1 MAERQ
6 TVAQVQQI
14 GREVTPGT
22 PVPATKRLGSMSLAP
37 GVSTE
42 VGMFRPSGL
51 KFATVQA
58 LNQEWVEGDAEGQP
72 TYDEVLVPLSGAI
85 GQPVTS
91 QVMDGATPTD
101 AYQHVF
107 TPSSSAADNPFTF
120 TLEQGQEGV
129 QAEQISHVL
138 FTAFSLELSRAEVT
152 LGGSFIGKKAVTG
165 FNPTDGLAIPADLKP
180 ILPGH
185 FSVYVADAGAD
196 LGTTQTKLLRVISAN
211 PQIGD
216 RYNPAWFVNAA
227 EESFT
232 TWTENAEGP
241 TAESGMTLE
250 ADAVGMSYL
259 DKLRSGETIFLRLEA
274 LGAETTPGVPESA
287 YRFTWDMAVKAREVD
302 TWSDEDGIWAIP
314 FTFQMV
320 HDSAWGKATQVTVV
334 NKSATVV

>member
-14 GREVTPGT
+14 GREATPGLA
-22 PVPATKRLGSMSLAP
+22 VAATKRLGSLSLSP
-37 GVSTE
+37 GISTE
-42 VGMFRPSGL
+42 TGMFRPSGL

-72 TYDEVLVPLSGAI
+72 TYDEVVYPLAGAL

-91 QVMDGATPTD
+91 QIMDAAVPTG

-107 TPSSSAADNPFTF
+107 TPDSSAADNPFTF

-129 QAEQISHVL
+129 QGEQFSHIL
-138 FTAFSLELSRAEVT
+138 FTGFSLDISRSEVSLS
-152 LGGSFIGKKAVTG
+152 GSFIGKKAVRNFDLT
-165 FNPTDGLAIPADLKP
+165 NGLTVPADLKP

-185 FSVYVADAGAD
+185 FSAYVADTAAELDTG
-196 LGTTQTKLLRVISAN
+196 TKLLRLISAS
-211 PQIGD
+211 PEVTD
-216 RYNPAWFVNAA
+216 RYNPAWFVNAE

-232 TWTENAEGP
+232 TWTENADGP

-259 DKLRSGETIFLRLEA
+259 DRLRSGETFFLRLEA
-274 LGAETTPGVPESA
+274 LGAEIMEGVPESR

-320 HDSAWGKATQVTVV
+320 HDGTWGKATQVTVV
-334 NKSATVV
+334 NELQTL

>member
-6 TVAQVQQI
+6 SVAQVQQI
-14 GREVTPGT
+14 GREAVPGT
-22 PVPATKRLGSMSLAP
+22 AVPATKRLGSLSLSP
-37 GVSTE
+37 GISTE
-42 VGMFRPSGL
+42 TGMFRPSGL

-58 LNQEWVEGDAEGQP
+58 LNQEWVEGDLEGQP
-72 TYDEVLVPLSGAI
+72 TYDEVVYPLSGAL

-91 QVMDGATPTD
+91 NIMDGATPTS

-129 QAEQISHVL
+129 QAERFSHIL
-138 FTAFSLELSRAEVT
+138 FTGFSLDISRSEVSM
-152 LGGSFIGKKAVTG
+152 GGGFIGKKAEKG
-165 FNPTDGLAIPADLKP
+165 FNPTDGLAIPADLRP

-185 FSVYVADAGAD
+185 FSVYAADTAAGLDAG
-196 LGTTQTKLLRVISAN
+196 TKLLRVISAA
-211 PQIGD
+211 PEVSD

-232 TWTENAEGP
+232 TWTENADGP

-250 ADAVGMSYL
+250 ADANGMAYL
-259 DKLRSGETIFLRLEA
+259 DKLRSGETFFLRLEA
-274 LGAETTPGVPESA
+274 LGAELDAGVA
-287 YRFTWDMAVKAREVD
+287 DTQLRFTWDMAVKAREVD

-320 HDSAWGKATQVTVV
+320 HDPTWGKATQVTVV
-334 NKSATVV
+334 NTLQTL

>member
-22 PVPATKRLGSMSLAP
+22 AVAATKRLGSMSLSP
-37 GVSTE
+37 GVTTE
-42 VGMFRPSGL
+42 VGMFRPSGV

-58 LNQEWVEGDAEGQP
+58 LNQEWVEGDVEGQP
-72 TYDEVLVPLSGAI
+72 TYDEVVYPLSGAF
-85 GQPVTS
+85 GAPVTS
-91 QVMDGATPTD
+91 QIMDDVTPTG

-107 TPSSSAADNPFTF
+107 TPNSSAADAPFTY
-120 TLEQGQEGV
+120 TLEQGQDGI
-129 QAEQISHVL
+129 QAEQINHIL
-138 FTAFSLELSRAEVT
+138 FTAFGLDISRSGVELS
-152 LGGSFIGKKAVTG
+152 GSFIGKKAVTG
-165 FNPTDGLAIPADLKP
+165 FNPTDGLSIPSDLRP

-185 FSVYVADAGAD
+185 FSVYVADTGDD
-196 LGTTQTKLLRVISAN
+196 LGDVGQTKLLRVISTN
-211 PQIGD
+211 PNVSD

-241 TAESGMTLE
+241 TAENAMTLE
-250 ADAVGMSYL
+250 ADTVGMSYL
-259 DKLRSGETIFLRLEA
+259 GKLRSGETIFIRLEA
-274 LGAETTPGVPESA
+274 IGAEVLEGVPESA
-287 YRFTWDMAVKAREVD
+287 LRFTWDMAVKAREVD

-320 HDSAWGKATQVTVV
+320 HDGDWGKATTVTVV
-334 NKSATVV
+334 NELATL

>member
-22 PVPATKRLGSMSLAP
+22 PVPATKRLGSMSLSP

-42 VGMFRPSGL
+42 VGMFRPAGL

-58 LNQEWVEGDAEGQP
+58 INQEWVEGDAEGQP
-72 TYDEVLVPLSGAI
+72 TYDEVVYPLAGAL
-85 GQPVTS
+85 GKPVTS
-91 QVMDGATPTD
+91 QVMDAAVPTG

-107 TPSSSAADNPFTF
+107 TPNSSAADDVWTF

-129 QAEQISHVL
+129 QAEQFSHIL

-152 LGGSFIGKKAVTG
+152 LGASFIGKKAVTG
-165 FNPTDGLAIPADLKP
+165 FDPTNGLAVPADLKP

-185 FSVYVADAGAD
+185 FSIYVADTGAD

-211 PQIGD
+211 PNVGD

-250 ADAVGMSYL
+250 ADAVGMAYL
-259 DKLRSGETIFLRLEA
+259 DRLRSGETIFFRIEA
-274 LGAETTPGVPESA
+274 LGAEVAPGVEESRL
-287 YRFTWDMAVKAREVD
+287 RFTWDMAVKAREVD

-320 HDSAWGKATQVTVV
+320 HDGDWGKATQVTVV
-334 NKSATVV
+334 NELAAL